1 MNHSVFPMSSGN
13 TSSIKRQATDDDVL
27 IRVKLMCIIQTGATV
42 PHVLT
47 PFFSGTQGSAL

>member
-1 MNHSVFPMSSGN
+1 MRSGN

-47 PFFSGTQGSAL
+47 PFLAARKAQRCDNVNKL

>member
-1 MNHSVFPMSSGN
+1 MNHSVFPMRSGN